1 MDPILQE
8 KLARYESFVND
19 TLKRDLKDTLDQRDA
34 IYDQISDYL
43 KLAKDIEIIQSN
55 NLTEMKTQVDI
66 GSNFY
71 MQAKVPD
78 TKYIYVN
85 VGFGFHA
92 QLTLDEALEFINKKE
107 KHLHK
112 KAEVYTAKAAKIRA
126 NIQLVFEAMS
136 EIMNLNNPIKAR
148 NLDFM

>member
-136 EIMNLNNPIKAR
+136 EIMNLNNPTKAR
-148 NLDFM
+148 NL